1 MPFSIIYNPR
11 HGYILFILLEM
22 GVNHNFVANT
32 HAINHDK
39 QCC

>member
-1 MPFSIIYNPR
+1 MPFSIIYNPC
-11 HGYILFILLEM
+11 HGYILLTLLEK

-32 HAINHDK
+32 PAINHDK